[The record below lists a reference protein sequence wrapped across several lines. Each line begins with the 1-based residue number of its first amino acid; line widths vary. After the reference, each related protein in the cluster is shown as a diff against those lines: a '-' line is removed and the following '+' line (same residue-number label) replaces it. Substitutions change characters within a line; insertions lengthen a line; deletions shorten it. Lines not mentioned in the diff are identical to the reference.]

1 MGKVS
6 DLIKQLLDQIFHQQ
20 AGALDVCLIDS
31 GVGVAGVVTY
41 VFQRVERFVVWPQPI
56 LESLN
61 PVSQL
66 DLPLFPAIRVEAGIF
81 ILSSSSSRAMRMEFS
96 AALPLMGSKD
106 AASFSWHFTSSGQ
119 SSGRLKT
126 GSGGLKDLAL

>member
-1 MGKVS
+1 M
-6 DLIKQLLDQIFHQQ
+6 
-20 AGALDVCLIDS
+20 CLIDS

-119 SSGRLKT
+119 SSEG
-126 GSGGLKDLAL
+126 